1 MRSEN
6 SLVLCVLIFIRF
18 QGLLGKRTELCGP
31 NHGVDFMPDLFVAP
45 EVSLRR
51 GICDKLKCWGLHEL
65 FICSDAPYFLALFMA
80 SYFPGPSL

>member
-45 EVSLRR
+45 DHRSWSVGTEPSVRR
-51 GICDKLKCWGLHEL
+51 LGGL
-65 FICSDAPYFLALFMA
+65 P
-80 SYFPGPSL
+80 